1 MSQAQHKNL
10 NILSWRDEPE
20 ESGSDWTIVVTN
32 NDNGAVTFY
41 HVHSSVLESQTATR
55 RSEKLQ
61 DLFQET
67 DIVRIQLNG
76 LIALAFPQLL
86 DYIYMGTWKTSS
98 KVSVAAMYVI
108 ADSFRSRK
116 LKEEVDR
123 KIGCLSLEKIYQ
135 YLSEAYM
142 LRSKA
147 LFDRIVG
154 LLEKSNL
161 SLFQEIAASH
171 LFTLHPEAFA
181 ILHKLIFSCEFGFVA
196 SSEDLSL
203 ALTAVLESRPELMK
217 DTKLL
222 ASLTDSS
229 LMPSVSP
236 YAALF
241 LLRLPSFNYSG
252 ETMCKTSMRSSL
264 EQRCLIACEKLE
276 GSMFMDTMNLRS
288 RKDESSMMIISR
300 EELLMDDFNQLP
312 DSVKIKVL
320 QSALKG
326 SRLSKPV
333 ESTVKNSLMPSF
345 TAKEWLFPSST
356 RERLPPRIN
365 KGISDRGGS
374 SKAA

>member
-1 MSQAQHKNL
+1 MSQAQHTNL
-10 NILSWRDEPE
+10 NPVSWRDEPE

-41 HVHSSVLESQTATR
+41 HVHSSVLGSQTATR
-55 RSEKLQ
+55 RSEVLQ
-61 DLFQET
+61 DLFKEK

-76 LIALAFPQLL
+76 SVALAFPQLL
-86 DYIYMGTWKTSS
+86 DHIYKGTWKTSR

-108 ADSFRSRK
+108 ADSFMNRK
-116 LKEEVDR
+116 LKEEVDS
-123 KIGCLSLEKIYQ
+123 KIGRLSLEKAYQ

-147 LFDRIVG
+147 LFDRLVV
-154 LLEKSNL
+154 LLKKSNL
-161 SLFQEIAASH
+161 SLFQEIAISH
-171 LFTLHPEAFA
+171 LFTLNPEAFA
-181 ILHKLIFSCEFGFVA
+181 IMHKIMYSDDFGFVA
-196 SSEDLSL
+196 SSADLSL
-203 ALTAVLESRPELMK
+203 ALTAVLEGRPELMK

-222 ASLTDSS
+222 SSLTDSS
-229 LMPSVSP
+229 LMPRVSP

-241 LLRLPSFNYSG
+241 LLRLPSYYPG
-252 ETMCKTSMRSSL
+252 ETMCKTRSSL
-264 EQRCLIACEKLE
+264 EQRCFIACEKLE
-276 GSMFMDTMNLRS
+276 DSIFMDAINPTS
-288 RKDESSMMIISR
+288 RKDESSMMIQR
-300 EELLMDDFNQLP
+300 DDLLMHDFNQLP

-333 ESTVKNSLMPSF
+333 ESTVKDSLMPSF

-356 RERLPPRIN
+356 RERFPPRN